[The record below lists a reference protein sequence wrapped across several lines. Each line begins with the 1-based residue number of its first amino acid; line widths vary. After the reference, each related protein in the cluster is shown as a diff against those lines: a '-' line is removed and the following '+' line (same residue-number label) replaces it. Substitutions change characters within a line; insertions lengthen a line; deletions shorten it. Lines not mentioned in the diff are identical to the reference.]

1 MIKRDIIAL
10 DHISMISQSKS
21 KYQNNILEKF
31 SKEVYTIMSNSRKYR
46 GKIERRKEKIKR
58 IYYG

>member
-1 MIKRDIIAL
+1 MIKRDIVIL

-21 KYQNNILEKF
+21 KYQDNILEKF

-46 GKIERRKEKIKR
+46 GKKEN
-58 IYYG
+58 